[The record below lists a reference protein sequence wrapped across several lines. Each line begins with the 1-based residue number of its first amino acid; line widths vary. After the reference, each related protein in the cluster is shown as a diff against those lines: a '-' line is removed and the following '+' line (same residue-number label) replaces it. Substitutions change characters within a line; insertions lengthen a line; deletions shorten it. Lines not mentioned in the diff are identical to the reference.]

1 MTRPW
6 RAAAHHG
13 AMPADSPIHKRSA
26 RVAELRRSG
35 LLDRPGSAQFG
46 HLTELVRSVL
56 NVPVSIVSIVDEARQ
71 VFAGH
76 SGLPEP
82 WASLGE
88 TPITH
93 SFCQYVVER
102 GEAFTVPDARAEP
115 LVRTNLAIPDLGVE
129 AYLGVP
135 IHSPDGSLIG
145 ALAAIDTQPRAWTEH
160 DRSVL
165 EMVAIIVDKEIRVG
179 SSERKFRTLFEEMQ
193 EGFYVGQAIR
203 SADGAVIDLRF
214 DEVNPSFGRLTCLD
228 PAKVNGAMLGDVSP
242 LAVDEMLPVFEAMLR
257 DRSPVVHV
265 SRSTL
270 VDGRWFE
277 TRLTPLD
284 GDRLI
289 GFFSDVTERRK
300 NEELQDVLNHEM
312 SHRLKNT
319 LMMVQALAAQ
329 TLRGVTE
336 RDAVDALEK
345 RIHALSSAH
354 DILFQDNWHGA
365 PVLAIAQSS
374 FGRLCLESR
383 VDFIGPTFELG
394 PKATLSLSLL
404 LHELTTNAVKYG
416 ALSNAEGRIRLTWS
430 TDAERF
436 YLKWQEVGGPRVVEP
451 ERKGFGS
458 RLIRMGLGAGDVRTE
473 YDPKGFMLTL
483 SAPLSHLQQ
492 V

>member
-1 MTRPW
+1 
-6 RAAAHHG
+6 
-13 AMPADSPIHKRSA
+13 MPADSLTYTRSL
-26 RVAELRRSG
+26 RVNELRRSG

-56 NVPVSIVSIVDEARQ
+56 SVPVAIVSIVDETRQ

-82 WASLGE
+82 WASMGE

-102 GEAFTVPDARAEP
+102 GEVFDVPDARAEP
-115 LVRTNLAIPDLGVE
+115 LVKNNLAIPDLGVE

-135 IHSPDGSLIG
+135 IHSLDGSLIG
-145 ALAAIDTQPRAWTEH
+145 ALAAIDTKPRAWTAH
-160 DRSVL
+160 DRRVL
-165 EMVAIIVDKEIRVG
+165 EMIAIIVDKEIRVG
-179 SSERKFRTLFEEMQ
+179 SSERKFRTLFGEMR
-193 EGFYVGQAIR
+193 EGFYVGQLIR
-203 SADGAVIDLRF
+203 SADGAAVDFRF
-214 DEVNPSFGRLTCLD
+214 EEVNPSFGRLTGLD
-228 PAKVNGAMLGDVSP
+228 PAAATGAMLGDVAP
-242 LAVDEMLPVFEAMLR
+242 LAIDELLPVFEGVLK
-257 DRSPVVHV
+257 DRSAVVHV
-265 SRSTL
+265 GRSTL

-289 GFFSDVTERRK
+289 GFFTDVTERRR

-319 LMMVQALAAQ
+319 LMMVQALAVQ

-354 DILFQDNWHGA
+354 DILFRENWHGA

-374 FGRLCLESR
+374 FGRFCLESR
-383 VDFIGPTFELG
+383 VDFIGTAFELG

-416 ALSNAEGRIRLTWS
+416 ALSNAEGRIRLSWS
-430 TDAERF
+430 TDSEQF
-436 YLKWQEVGGPRVVEP
+436 YLKWQEVGGPLVSEP

-458 RLIRMGLGAGDVRTE
+458 RLIRMGMGSGDVRTE
-473 YDPKGFMLTL
+473 YHPKGFVLTL